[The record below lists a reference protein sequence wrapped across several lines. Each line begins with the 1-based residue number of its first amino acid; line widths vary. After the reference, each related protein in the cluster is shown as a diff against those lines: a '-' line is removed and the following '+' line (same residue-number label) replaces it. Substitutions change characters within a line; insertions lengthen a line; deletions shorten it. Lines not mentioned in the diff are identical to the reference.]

1 MIRDIQESFKQLI
14 GESDWLDDKTK
25 QKSLEKLDS
34 MILNVGY
41 PDWILINEELD
52 NYYNLVSENIIN
64 FNHN

>member
-1 MIRDIQESFKQLI
+1 MIKDIQESFRQLI

-25 QKSLEKLDS
+25 QKSLEKLNA

-52 NYYNLVSENIIN
+52 NYYNLV
-64 FNHN
+64 NHKYI